1 MATMNDVNVRLLMH
15 MLRMYTPNLAG
26 TNWDQISAEMG
37 QSKANLKQKEVWHH
51 EEGVPR
57 ASRCQEQRHR
67 HGCYPSSGTKRG
79 RPRKSVNSGEG
90 DDADDDAD
98 GTPTKKQRRSGPVKK
113 EDASAI
119 KFEDHSDDE
128 VPDEA

>member
-37 QSKANLKQKEVWHH
+37 QSKANLKKKFGIMKKEFLEHH
-51 EEGVPR
+51 AAKNNGTGTV
-57 ASRCQEQRHR
+57 AT
-67 HGCYPSSGTKRG
+67 PSSGTKRG

-119 KFEDHSDDE
+119 KFEDHSDHE